1 MLRKLL
7 ILSVLLFTF
16 IFASAAAA
24 AEQIRIGI
32 VVGQATAELSCED
45 EFTVRDSYG
54 KTTTMPKGKYFIHAQ
69 QGKLFFDDNNVFGN
83 EAFVAAA
90 AGKKS
95 PQINKRSYKGDFQ
108 LQAEQ
113 GDKLLVV
120 NRLPLEN
127 YLASVLPAKTMSVW
141 PDEVIKA
148 QAVAARSYAMY
159 KMQQSKNAYALLATD
174 KELPYE
180 GTGKR
185 IEKDAVTK
193 LIQATKGQYLADAYG
208 SAIEAV
214 TTSSTGGRTESAL
227 NLWGTPVSYLQSVA
241 DYDSDSPEYT
251 WERRVTPALLEG
263 LLAQRGYAAGKLTSI
278 RLSPLDDA
286 GIDRTPTGRVKYIIL
301 SGEAATVKISGD
313 ELVELLGL
321 NSALFELETGTPV
334 PETLKVPIEDYY
346 GMEIG
351 SKDIDIKVNESKKPV
366 WKNLVRSYHL
376 LGGGKE
382 EKIIFHGKGKG
393 SGLGLSAWGAR
404 GMANADAKTTY
415 KTILA
420 HYYPGAKLVR

>member
-1 MLRKLL
+1 MLKKLL

-24 AEQIRIGI
+24 AEQIRVGI

-45 EFTVRDSYG
+45 EFTVRDSAG
-54 KTTTMPKGKYFIHAQ
+54 KTTTMPKGKYFIHVQ
-69 QGKLFFDDNNVFGN
+69 QGKLFFDDNNVFG
-83 EAFVAAA
+83 EEVVVAAA
-90 AGKKS
+90 SGKQS

-108 LQAEQ
+108 LRAEQ

-120 NRLPLEN
+120 NRLPLED
-127 YLASVLPAKTMSVW
+127 YLASVLPAKTMVVW
-141 PDEVIKA
+141 PDDVIKA

-185 IEKDAVTK
+185 IEKSAVTK

-208 SAIEAV
+208 RAIEAV

-227 NLWGTPVSYLQSVA
+227 NLWGTPVSYLQSVE

-251 WERRVTPALLEG
+251 WERRVSPALLEG

-286 GIDRTPTGRVKYIIL
+286 GVDRTPTGRVKYIIL

-404 GMANADAKTTY
+404 GLANADAKATY

>member
-1 MLRKLL
+1 MLKKLL

-24 AEQIRIGI
+24 AEQIRVGI

-45 EFTVRDSYG
+45 EFTVRDSAG
-54 KTTTMPKGKYFIHAQ
+54 KTTTMPKGKYFIHVQ
-69 QGKLFFDDNNVFGN
+69 HGKLFFDDNNVFG
-83 EAFVAAA
+83 EEVVVAAA
-90 AGKKS
+90 SGKQS

-108 LQAEQ
+108 LRAEQ

-120 NRLPLEN
+120 NRLPLED
-127 YLASVLPAKTMSVW
+127 YLASVLPAKTMVVW

-148 QAVAARSYAMY
+148 QAVAARSYAMH

-185 IEKDAVTK
+185 IEKSAVTK

-208 SAIEAV
+208 RAIEAV

-227 NLWGTPVSYLQSVA
+227 NLWGTPVSYLQSVE

-286 GIDRTPTGRVKYIIL
+286 GVDRTPTGRVKYIIL

-404 GMANADAKTTY
+404 GLANADAKATY

>member
-7 ILSVLLFTF
+7 ILFVLLFTF
-16 IFASAAAA
+16 IFASVAAAA
-24 AEQIRIGI
+24 GQIRIGI

-45 EFTVRDSYG
+45 EFVVRDSYG
-54 KTTTMPKGKYFIHAQ
+54 KTTTIPKGKYFIHAQ
-69 QGKLFFDDNNVFGN
+69 QGKLFFDDNNVFG
-83 EAFVAAA
+83 EELIVAAA
-90 AGKKS
+90 AGKQS

-108 LQAEQ
+108 LRAEQ

-120 NRLPLEN
+120 NRLPLED
-127 YLASVLPAKTMSVW
+127 YLASVLPAKTMAVW

-159 KMQQSKNAYALLATD
+159 NMQQSKNAYALLATD

-227 NLWGTPVSYLQSVA
+227 NLWGNPVSYLQSVE

-263 LLAQRGYAAGKLTSI
+263 LLAQRGYATGKLTSI

-286 GIDRTPTGRVKYIIL
+286 GVDRTPTGRVKYIIL

-393 SGLGLSAWGAR
+393 YGLGLSAWGAR
-404 GMANADAKTTY
+404 GLANADAKATY

>member
-45 EFTVRDSYG
+45 EFTVRDSAG
-54 KTTTMPKGKYFIHAQ
+54 KTTTMPKGKYFIHVQ
-69 QGKLFFDDNNVFGN
+69 QGKLFFDDNNEFGN

-90 AGKKS
+90 AGKS
-95 PQINKRSYKGDFQ
+95 LPQINKRSYKGDFQ
-108 LQAEQ
+108 LRAEQ

-120 NRLPLEN
+120 NRLPLED

-159 KMQQSKNAYALLATD
+159 KMEQSKNAYALLATD

-185 IEKDAVTK
+185 IEKSAVTK

-208 SAIEAV
+208 RAIEAV

-227 NLWGTPVSYLQSVA
+227 NLWGTPVSYLQSVE

-251 WERRVTPALLEG
+251 WERRVSPAFLEG

-286 GIDRTPTGRVKYIIL
+286 GVDRTPTGRVKYIIL

-404 GMANADAKTTY
+404 GLANADAKATY

>member
-1 MLRKLL
+1 MLKKLL

-16 IFASAAAA
+16 IFASDTAA

-45 EFTVRDSYG
+45 EFVVRDSYG
-54 KTTTMPKGKYFIHAQ
+54 KMTTMPKGKYFIHAQ
-69 QGKLFFDDNNVFGN
+69 QGKLFFDDNNVFG
-83 EAFVAAA
+83 EELVVAAA
-90 AGKKS
+90 AGKQS

-108 LQAEQ
+108 LRAEQ

-120 NRLPLEN
+120 NRLPLED
-127 YLASVLPAKTMSVW
+127 YLASVLPAKTMVVW

-159 KMQQSKNAYALLATD
+159 KMEQSKIAYALLATD

-185 IEKDAVTK
+185 IEKSAVTK

-208 SAIEAV
+208 RAIEAV

-227 NLWGTPVSYLQSVA
+227 NLWGTPVSYLQSVE

-251 WERRVTPALLEG
+251 WERRVSPAFLEG

-286 GIDRTPTGRVKYIIL
+286 GVDRTPTGRVKYIIL

-393 SGLGLSAWGAR
+393 YGLGLSAWGAR
-404 GMANADAKTTY
+404 GMANADAKATY

>member
-1 MLRKLL
+1 MLKKLL

-24 AEQIRIGI
+24 AEQIRVGI

-45 EFTVRDSYG
+45 EFTVRDSAG
-54 KTTTMPKGKYFIHAQ
+54 KTTTMPKGKYFIHVQ
-69 QGKLFFDDNNVFGN
+69 QGKLFFDDNNEFGN

-90 AGKKS
+90 AGKRS

-108 LQAEQ
+108 LRAEQ

-127 YLASVLPAKTMSVW
+127 YLASVLPAKTMVVW

-148 QAVAARSYAMY
+148 QAVAARSYAMH
-159 KMQQSKNAYALLATD
+159 KMEQSKNAYALLATD

-185 IEKDAVTK
+185 IEKSAVTK

-208 SAIEAV
+208 RAIEAV

-227 NLWGTPVSYLQSVA
+227 NLWGTPVSYLQSVE

-251 WERRVTPALLEG
+251 WERRVSPAFLEG

-286 GIDRTPTGRVKYIIL
+286 GVDRTPTGRVKYIIL

-404 GMANADAKTTY
+404 GLANADAKATY

>member
-1 MLRKLL
+1 MLKKLL

-24 AEQIRIGI
+24 AEQIHVGI
-32 VVGQATAELSCED
+32 VEGQATAELSCED
-45 EFTVRDSYG
+45 EFTVRDSAG
-54 KTTTMPKGKYFIHAQ
+54 KTTTMPKGKYFIHVQ
-69 QGKLFFDDNNVFGN
+69 QGKLFFDDNNEFGN

-90 AGKKS
+90 AGKRS

-108 LQAEQ
+108 LRAEQ

-127 YLASVLPAKTMSVW
+127 YLASVLPAKTMVVW

-159 KMQQSKNAYALLATD
+159 KMEQSENAYALLATD
-174 KELPYE
+174 KELPYG

-185 IEKDAVTK
+185 IEKAAVTK

-208 SAIEAV
+208 RAIEAV

-227 NLWGTPVSYLQSVA
+227 NLWGTPVSYLQSVE

-251 WERRVTPALLEG
+251 WERRVSPAFLEG

-286 GIDRTPTGRVKYIIL
+286 GVDRTPTGRVKYIIL

-404 GMANADAKTTY
+404 GLANADAKATY

>member
-7 ILSVLLFTF
+7 ILAVLLFTF
-16 IFASAAAA
+16 IFASAAVA

-45 EFTVRDSYG
+45 EFTVRDSAG
-54 KTTTMPKGKYFIHAQ
+54 KTTTMPKGKYFIHVQ

-90 AGKKS
+90 AGKSS

-120 NRLPLEN
+120 NRLTLED
-127 YLASVLPAKTMSVW
+127 YLASVLPTKTMSVW

-227 NLWGTPVSYLQSVA
+227 NLWGTPVSYLQSVE

-286 GIDRTPTGRVKYIIL
+286 GVDRTPTGRVKYIIL

-321 NSALFELETGTPV
+321 NSALFELETGTLV

>member
-16 IFASAAAA
+16 IFASAAVA

-83 EAFVAAA
+83 EAVVAAA
-90 AGKKS
+90 AGKSS

-113 GDKLLVV
+113 GNKLLVV
-120 NRLPLEN
+120 NRLPLED

-227 NLWGTPVSYLQSVA
+227 NLWGTPVSYLQSVE

-286 GIDRTPTGRVKYIIL
+286 GVDRTPTGRVKYIII
-301 SGEAATVKISGD
+301 SGEAAT
-313 ELVELLGL
+313 L
-321 NSALFELETGTPV
+321 
-334 PETLKVPIEDYY
+334 
-346 GMEIG
+346 
-351 SKDIDIKVNESKKPV
+351 
-366 WKNLVRSYHL
+366 
-376 LGGGKE
+376 
-382 EKIIFHGKGKG
+382 
-393 SGLGLSAWGAR
+393 
-404 GMANADAKTTY
+404 
-415 KTILA
+415 
-420 HYYPGAKLVR
+420 

>member
-16 IFASAAAA
+16 IFASVAVA

-83 EAFVAAA
+83 EAVVAAA

-113 GDKLLVV
+113 GDKLMVV
-120 NRLPLEN
+120 NRLPLED

-286 GIDRTPTGRVKYIIL
+286 GVDRTPTGRVKYIIL

>member
-7 ILSVLLFTF
+7 ILAVLLFTF
-16 IFASAAAA
+16 IFASAAVA

-90 AGKKS
+90 AGKSS

-120 NRLPLEN
+120 NRLPLED
-127 YLASVLPAKTMSVW
+127 YLASVLPAKIMVVW
-141 PDEVIKA
+141 PDEVIKS

-286 GIDRTPTGRVKYIIL
+286 GVDRTPTGRVKYIIL

>member
-1 MLRKLL
+1 MLKKLL

-24 AEQIRIGI
+24 AEQIRVGI

-45 EFTVRDSYG
+45 EFTVRDSAG
-54 KTTTMPKGKYFIHAQ
+54 KTTTMPKGKYFIHVQ
-69 QGKLFFDDNNVFGN
+69 QGKLFFDDNNEFGN

-90 AGKKS
+90 AGKSS

-108 LQAEQ
+108 LRAEQ

-120 NRLPLEN
+120 NRLPLED
-127 YLASVLPAKTMSVW
+127 YLASVLPAKTMVVW
-141 PDEVIKA
+141 PDDVIKA
-148 QAVAARSYAMY
+148 QAVAARSYAMH

-185 IEKDAVTK
+185 IEKSAVTK
-193 LIQATKGQYLADAYG
+193 LIQATMGQYLADAYG

-227 NLWGTPVSYLQSVA
+227 NLWGIPVSYLQSVE

-251 WERRVTPALLEG
+251 WERRVSPAFLEG

-286 GIDRTPTGRVKYIIL
+286 GVDRTPTGRVKYIIL

-404 GMANADAKTTY
+404 GLANADAKATY

>member
-16 IFASAAAA
+16 IFASVAAAA
-24 AEQIRIGI
+24 GQIRIGI

-45 EFTVRDSYG
+45 EFVVRDSAG

-69 QGKLFFDDNNVFGN
+69 QGKLFFDDNNVFG
-83 EAFVAAA
+83 EELIVAAA
-90 AGKKS
+90 AGKQS

-108 LQAEQ
+108 LRAEQ

-120 NRLPLEN
+120 NRLPLED
-127 YLASVLPAKTMSVW
+127 YLASVLPAKTMAVW

-159 KMQQSKNAYALLATD
+159 NMQQSKNAYALLATD

-227 NLWGTPVSYLQSVA
+227 NLWGTPVSYLQSVE

-251 WERRVTPALLEG
+251 WERRVSPAFLEG

-286 GIDRTPTGRVKYIIL
+286 GVDRTPTGRVKYIIL

-404 GMANADAKTTY
+404 GLANADAKATY

>member
-7 ILSVLLFTF
+7 ILAVLLFTF

-45 EFTVRDSYG
+45 EFTVRDSAG

-90 AGKKS
+90 AGKSS

-113 GDKLLVV
+113 GDKLMVV
-120 NRLPLEN
+120 NRLPLED
-127 YLASVLPAKTMSVW
+127 YLASVLPAKTMVVW
-141 PDEVIKA
+141 PDEVIKS

>member
-7 ILSVLLFTF
+7 ILAVLLFTF
-16 IFASAAAA
+16 IFASAAVA

-120 NRLPLEN
+120 NRLPLED
-127 YLASVLPAKTMSVW
+127 YLASVLPAKTMVVW
-141 PDEVIKA
+141 PDEVIKS

-227 NLWGTPVSYLQSVA
+227 NLWETPVSYLQSVA

-286 GIDRTPTGRVKYIIL
+286 GVDRTPTGRVKYIIL

>member
-1 MLRKLL
+1 MLKKLL

-24 AEQIRIGI
+24 AEQIRVGI

-45 EFTVRDSYG
+45 EFTVRDSAG
-54 KTTTMPKGKYFIHAQ
+54 KMTTMPKGKYFIHAQ
-69 QGKLFFDDNNVFGN
+69 QGKLFFDDNNVFG
-83 EAFVAAA
+83 EELVVAAA
-90 AGKKS
+90 AGKQS

-108 LQAEQ
+108 LRAEQ

-120 NRLPLEN
+120 NRLPLED
-127 YLASVLPAKTMSVW
+127 YLASVLPAKTMVVW

-159 KMQQSKNAYALLATD
+159 KMEQSKNAYALLATD

-185 IEKDAVTK
+185 IEKSAVTK

-208 SAIEAV
+208 RAIEAV

-227 NLWGTPVSYLQSVA
+227 NLWGTSVSYLQSVE

-263 LLAQRGYAAGKLTSI
+263 LLAQRGYATGKLTSI

-286 GIDRTPTGRVKYIIL
+286 GVDRTPTGRVKYIIL
-301 SGEAATVKISGD
+301 SGEVATVKISGD

-321 NSALFELETGTPV
+321 NSALVELETGTPV

-404 GMANADAKTTY
+404 GLANADAKATY
-415 KTILA
+415 KTILM

>member
-24 AEQIRIGI
+24 SEQIRIGI

-45 EFTVRDSYG
+45 EFTVRDSSG

-90 AGKKS
+90 AGKSS

-108 LQAEQ
+108 LRAEQ

-127 YLASVLPAKTMSVW
+127 YLASVLPAKTMVVW

-159 KMQQSKNAYALLATD
+159 KMEQSKNAYALLATD

-185 IEKDAVTK
+185 IEKSAVTK

-208 SAIEAV
+208 RAIEAV
-214 TTSSTGGRTESAL
+214 TTSSSGGRTESAL
-227 NLWGTPVSYLQSVA
+227 NLRGTAVSYLQSVD

-251 WERRVTPALLEG
+251 WESRIAPVLLES
-263 LLAQRGYAAGKLTSI
+263 LAAQRGYTTGKLTSI

-286 GIDRTPTGRVKYIIL
+286 GVDRTPTGRVKYIIL
-301 SGEAATVKISGD
+301 SGEAGAVKISGS
-313 ELVELLGL
+313 ELQDLLGL
-321 NSALFELETGTPV
+321 NSTLFDIETGTPV
-334 PETLKVPIEDYY
+334 PETLKVPIEDHY

-351 SKDIDIKVNESKKPV
+351 SKDIGIKVNESKKPV

-382 EKIIFHGKGKG
+382 EKIIFRGKGKG

-404 GMANADAKTTY
+404 GMANADAKATY

-420 HYYPGAKLVR
+420 HYYPGTQLVR

>member
-1 MLRKLL
+1 MLKKLL

-24 AEQIRIGI
+24 AEQIRVGI

-45 EFTVRDSYG
+45 EFTVRDSAG
-54 KTTTMPKGKYFIHAQ
+54 KTTTMPKGKYFIHVQ
-69 QGKLFFDDNNVFGN
+69 QGKLFFDDNNEFGN

-90 AGKKS
+90 AGKSS

-108 LQAEQ
+108 LRAEQ

-127 YLASVLPAKTMSVW
+127 YLASVLPAKTMVVW

-159 KMQQSKNAYALLATD
+159 KMEQSKNAYALLATD

-185 IEKDAVTK
+185 IEKAAVTK

-208 SAIEAV
+208 RAIEAV

-227 NLWGTPVSYLQSVA
+227 NLWGTPVSYLQSVE

-251 WERRVTPALLEG
+251 WERRVSPAFLEG

-278 RLSPLDDA
+278 RLSPLDDS
-286 GIDRTPTGRVKYIIL
+286 GVDRTPTGRVKYIIL

-404 GMANADAKTTY
+404 GLANADAKATY

>member
-45 EFTVRDSYG
+45 EFTVRDSAG
-54 KTTTMPKGKYFIHAQ
+54 KTTTMPKGKYFIHVQ
-69 QGKLFFDDNNVFGN
+69 QGKLFFDDNNEFGN

-90 AGKKS
+90 AGKSS

-108 LQAEQ
+108 LRAEQ

-120 NRLPLEN
+120 NRLPLED
-127 YLASVLPAKTMSVW
+127 YLASVLPAKTMVVW

-159 KMQQSKNAYALLATD
+159 KMEQSKNAYALLATD

-185 IEKDAVTK
+185 IEKSAVTK

-208 SAIEAV
+208 RAIEAV

-227 NLWGTPVSYLQSVA
+227 NLWGTPVSYLQSVE

-263 LLAQRGYAAGKLTSI
+263 LLAQRGYATGKLTSI

-286 GIDRTPTGRVKYIIL
+286 GVDRTPTGRVKYIIL

-404 GMANADAKTTY
+404 GLANADAKATY
-415 KTILA
+415 KTILV

>member
-1 MLRKLL
+1 MLKKLL

-24 AEQIRIGI
+24 AEQIRVGI

-45 EFTVRDSYG
+45 EFTVRDSAG
-54 KTTTMPKGKYFIHAQ
+54 KMTTMPKGKYFIHAQ
-69 QGKLFFDDNNVFGN
+69 QGKLFFDDNNVFG
-83 EAFVAAA
+83 EELVVAAA
-90 AGKKS
+90 AGKSS

-108 LQAEQ
+108 LRAEQ

-120 NRLPLEN
+120 NRLPLED
-127 YLASVLPAKTMSVW
+127 YLASVLPAKTMVVW

-159 KMQQSKNAYALLATD
+159 KMEQSKNAYALLATD

-185 IEKDAVTK
+185 IEKSAVTK

-208 SAIEAV
+208 RAIEAV

-227 NLWGTPVSYLQSVA
+227 NLWGTSVSYLQSVE

-263 LLAQRGYAAGKLTSI
+263 LLAQRGYATGKLTSI

-286 GIDRTPTGRVKYIIL
+286 GVDRTPTGRVKYIIL
-301 SGEAATVKISGD
+301 SGEVATVKISGD

-321 NSALFELETGTPV
+321 NSALVELETGTPV

-404 GMANADAKTTY
+404 GLANADAKATY
-415 KTILA
+415 KTILM

>member
-45 EFTVRDSYG
+45 EFTVRDSAG
-54 KTTTMPKGKYFIHAQ
+54 KTTTMPKGKYFIHVQ
-69 QGKLFFDDNNVFGN
+69 QGKLFFDDNNEFGN
-83 EAFVAAA
+83 EAFVAAT
-90 AGKKS
+90 AGKSS

-108 LQAEQ
+108 LRAEQ

-127 YLASVLPAKTMSVW
+127 YLASVLPAKTMVVW

-148 QAVAARSYAMY
+148 QAVAARSYAMH
-159 KMQQSKNAYALLATD
+159 KMEQSKNAYALLATD

-185 IEKDAVTK
+185 IEKSAVTK

-208 SAIEAV
+208 RAIEAV

-227 NLWGTPVSYLQSVA
+227 NLWGTPVSYLQSVE

-251 WERRVTPALLEG
+251 WERRVSPAFLEG

-286 GIDRTPTGRVKYIIL
+286 GVDRTPTGRVKYIIL

-404 GMANADAKTTY
+404 GLANADAKATY

>member
-7 ILSVLLFTF
+7 ILAVLLFTF

-45 EFTVRDSYG
+45 EFTVRDSAG

-90 AGKKS
+90 AGKSS

-120 NRLPLEN
+120 NRLPLED

-227 NLWGTPVSYLQSVA
+227 NLWGTPVSYLQSVE

-286 GIDRTPTGRVKYIIL
+286 GVDRTPTGRVKYIIL

>member
-45 EFTVRDSYG
+45 EFTVRDSAG
-54 KTTTMPKGKYFIHAQ
+54 KTTTMPKGKYFIHVQ
-69 QGKLFFDDNNVFGN
+69 QGKLFFDDNNEFGN

-90 AGKKS
+90 AGKSS

-108 LQAEQ
+108 LRAEQ
-113 GDKLLVV
+113 VDKLLVV
-120 NRLPLEN
+120 NILPLEN
-127 YLASVLPAKTMSVW
+127 YLASVLPAKTMVVW

-159 KMQQSKNAYALLATD
+159 KMEQSKNAYALLATD

-185 IEKDAVTK
+185 IEKSAVTK

-208 SAIEAV
+208 RAIEAV

-227 NLWGTPVSYLQSVA
+227 NLWGTPVSYLQSVE

-251 WERRVTPALLEG
+251 WERRVSPAFLEG

-286 GIDRTPTGRVKYIIL
+286 GVDRTPTGRVKYIIL

-404 GMANADAKTTY
+404 GLANADAKATY

>member
-7 ILSVLLFTF
+7 ILAVLLFTF
-16 IFASAAAA
+16 IFASAAVA

-108 LQAEQ
+108 LQAKQ

-120 NRLPLEN
+120 NRLPLED
-127 YLASVLPAKTMSVW
+127 YLASVLPAKTMVVW
-141 PDEVIKA
+141 PDEVIKS

-286 GIDRTPTGRVKYIIL
+286 GVDRTPTGRVKYIIL

>member
-45 EFTVRDSYG
+45 EFTVRDSAG
-54 KTTTMPKGKYFIHAQ
+54 KTTTMPKGKYFIHVQ
-69 QGKLFFDDNNVFGN
+69 QGKLFFDDNNEFGN

-90 AGKKS
+90 AGKRS

-108 LQAEQ
+108 LRAEQ

-127 YLASVLPAKTMSVW
+127 YLASVLPAKTMVVW

-148 QAVAARSYAMY
+148 QAVAARSYAMH
-159 KMQQSKNAYALLATD
+159 KMEQSKNAYALLATD

-185 IEKDAVTK
+185 IEKSAVTK

-208 SAIEAV
+208 RAIEAV

-227 NLWGTPVSYLQSVA
+227 NLWGTPVSYLQSVE

-251 WERRVTPALLEG
+251 WERRVSPAFLEG

-286 GIDRTPTGRVKYIIL
+286 GVDRTPTGRVKYIIL

-404 GMANADAKTTY
+404 GLANADAKATY

>member
-1 MLRKLL
+1 MLKKLL

-45 EFTVRDSYG
+45 EFTVRDSAG
-54 KTTTMPKGKYFIHAQ
+54 KTTTMPKGKYFIHVQ
-69 QGKLFFDDNNVFGN
+69 QGKLFFDDNNEFGN

-90 AGKKS
+90 AGKSS

-108 LQAEQ
+108 LRAEQ

-127 YLASVLPAKTMSVW
+127 YLASVLPAKTMVVW

-159 KMQQSKNAYALLATD
+159 KMEQSKNAYALLATD

-185 IEKDAVTK
+185 IEKSAVTK

-208 SAIEAV
+208 RAIEAV

-227 NLWGTPVSYLQSVA
+227 NLWGTPVSYLQSVE

-251 WERRVTPALLEG
+251 WERRVTPAFLEG

-286 GIDRTPTGRVKYIIL
+286 GVDRTPTGRVKYIIL

-404 GMANADAKTTY
+404 GLANADAKATY

>member
-1 MLRKLL
+1 MLKKLL

-45 EFTVRDSYG
+45 EFTVRDSAG
-54 KTTTMPKGKYFIHAQ
+54 KTTTMPKGKYFIHVQ
-69 QGKLFFDDNNVFGN
+69 QGKLFFDDNNEFGN

-90 AGKKS
+90 AGKSS

-108 LQAEQ
+108 LRAEQ

-127 YLASVLPAKTMSVW
+127 YLASVLPAKTMVVW

-159 KMQQSKNAYALLATD
+159 KMEQSKNAYALLATD
-174 KELPYE
+174 KELLYE

-185 IEKDAVTK
+185 IEKSAVTK

-208 SAIEAV
+208 RAIEAV

-227 NLWGTPVSYLQSVA
+227 NLWGTPVSYLQSVE

-251 WERRVTPALLEG
+251 WERRVTPAFLEG

-286 GIDRTPTGRVKYIIL
+286 GVDRTPTGRVKYIIL

-404 GMANADAKTTY
+404 GLANADAKATY
-415 KTILA
+415 KTILM

>member
-1 MLRKLL
+1 MLKKLL

-24 AEQIRIGI
+24 AEQIRVGI

-45 EFTVRDSYG
+45 EFVVRDSYG
-54 KTTTMPKGKYFIHAQ
+54 KTTTMPKGKYFIHVQ
-69 QGKLFFDDNNVFGN
+69 QGKLFFDDNNEFGN

-90 AGKKS
+90 AGKSS

-108 LQAEQ
+108 LRAEQ

-120 NRLPLEN
+120 NRLPLED

-159 KMQQSKNAYALLATD
+159 KMQQSENAYALLATD

-185 IEKDAVTK
+185 IEKSAVTK

-208 SAIEAV
+208 RAIEAV

-227 NLWGTPVSYLQSVA
+227 NLWGTPVSYLQSVE

-251 WERRVTPALLEG
+251 WERRVSPAFLEG

-286 GIDRTPTGRVKYIIL
+286 GVDRTPMGRVKYIIL

-393 SGLGLSAWGAR
+393 SGLGLSTWGAR
-404 GMANADAKTTY
+404 GMANADAKATY